1 MKIAIDARMIN
12 MSGIGTYIQHLLK
25 YNKYDVVLGDEK
37 ELGAYNVKNI
47 IKFNSP
53 IYGIKEQLKFPYKKL
68 RELKPDI
75 LHIPH
80 YNIPI

>member
-47 IKFNSP
+47 I
-53 IYGIKEQLKFPYKKL
+53 
-68 RELKPDI
+68 
-75 LHIPH
+75 
-80 YNIPI
+80 